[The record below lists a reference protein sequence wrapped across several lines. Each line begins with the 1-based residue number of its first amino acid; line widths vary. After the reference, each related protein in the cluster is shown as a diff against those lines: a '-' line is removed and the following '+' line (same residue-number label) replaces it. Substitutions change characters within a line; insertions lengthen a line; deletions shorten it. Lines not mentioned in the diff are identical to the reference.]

1 MFFQRSRKLFSPAF
15 SYVGH
20 LAMLVIQA
28 AFSIVSLIHIQKNH
42 LIFNKQNKEY
52 MKTTTYSVTILSEI
66 HTLTL
71 SCCK

>member
-1 MFFQRSRKLFSPAF
+1 MFYQGLIKLFSPAF

-28 AFSIVSLIHIQKNH
+28 AFSIVSLIRIQKNH

-52 MKTTTYSVTILSEI
+52 MK
-66 HTLTL
+66 
-71 SCCK
+71 